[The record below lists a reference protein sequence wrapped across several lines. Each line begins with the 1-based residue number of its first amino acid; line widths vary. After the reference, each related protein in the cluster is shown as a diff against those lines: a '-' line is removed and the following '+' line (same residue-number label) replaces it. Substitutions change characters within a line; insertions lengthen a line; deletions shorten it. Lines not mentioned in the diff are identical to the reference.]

1 MDLRGSFEEL
11 EQKSCSK
18 IDEDKA
24 SDHSFRQKKQ
34 SNGDSFA
41 NKNKALR

>member
-34 SNGDSFA
+34 INEDPSVNQ
-41 NKNKALR
+41 NKALR